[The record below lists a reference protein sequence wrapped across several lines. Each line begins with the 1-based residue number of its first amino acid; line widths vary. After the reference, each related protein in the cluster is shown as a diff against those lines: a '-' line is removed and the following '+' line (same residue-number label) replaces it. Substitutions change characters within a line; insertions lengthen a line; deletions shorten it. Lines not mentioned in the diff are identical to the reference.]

1 MEQGVALP
9 EKDKSETKR
18 VVLKYLAT
26 IYNPQQ
32 IASSVTLSEKVMFK
46 EACDLKASWHN
57 TLQPDLPR
65 RQKNWIKNLL
75 AIQQVPRGI
84 PQYWVPFDYGNLHV
98 LGDAS
103 GREVSAALYGVTNQT
118 SGVSQ
123 RLLILKSRLVEKNTT
138 ISYLELNTCYVL
150 KILVMLSNGEET
162 LKQVNVGDIC
172 YKAYRDSD
180 LDLEKKMD
188 LDH

>member
-1 MEQGVALP
+1 
-9 EKDKSETKR
+9 
-18 VVLKYLAT
+18 
-26 IYNPQQ
+26 
-32 IASSVTLSEKVMFK
+32 MFK
-46 EACDLKASWHN
+46 EACYLKASWHN

-65 RQKNWIKNLL
+65 RQKNWINNLL

-98 LGDAS
+98 FGDAS
-103 GREVSAALYGVTNQT
+103 GRTVSAALYGVTNQT

-150 KILVMLSNGEET
+150 QILVSNGEEI
-162 LKQVNVGDIC
+162 LKQVNVGYIC
-172 YKAYRDSD
+172 YKAYQDSD